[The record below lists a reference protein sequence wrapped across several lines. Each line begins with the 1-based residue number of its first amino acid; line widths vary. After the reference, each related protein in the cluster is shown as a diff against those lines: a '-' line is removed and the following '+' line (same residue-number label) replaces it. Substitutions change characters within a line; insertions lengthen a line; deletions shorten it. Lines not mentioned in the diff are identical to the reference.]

1 MFPSQINYIL
11 CCKFMYLVW
20 LTFSEIAG
28 TKQKRSDRKYIVHIG
43 EKSTKLKM
51 KISRLYAQGFCLPV
65 NSITLRALWL
75 STSDRIL

>member
-1 MFPSQINYIL
+1 MFPSKINYIL

-43 EKSTKLKM
+43 EKSTKLKR
-51 KISRLYAQGFCLPV
+51 KFQGCMLKGFVFL
-65 NSITLRALWL
+65 L
-75 STSDRIL
+75 IL